1 MIIIPF
7 KLLSKINHNL
17 GLFGAHACHQDL
29 FDKGDQQQNP
39 TCIDIRLVELACGQ
53 IGYRV

>member
-53 IGYRV
+53 IGY